1 MFVDKLDGWLPD
13 LIDFS
18 NNKIKTI
25 FSSQCVTLAG
35 SLKKVLGGLT
45 AKTSRKALR
54 SLMKTSLRAL
64 RSFWRWAGHQ
74 EVISVVFQGPRSRRF
89 SVWRGNGTLDMSSWH
104 ILLNILGPLWRCEII
119 STTTNS
125 SLTAH
130 LLSESSLFV
139 GKNRWAWSRHQNTWE
154 TSKGFTEDLWHHL
167 PPGLPAQAA
176 RAGKGGVRLDWDQ
189 GFQLHFLQRTQH
201 QPLWQKNICINAI
214 MITRE
219 SRSHSYVLGYC
230 VLAEELHET

>member
-1 MFVDKLDGWLPD
+1 MIIQKPF
-13 LIDFS
+13 
-18 NNKIKTI
+18 

-45 AKTSRKALR
+45 TKTSRKALR

-74 EVISVVFQGPRSRRF
+74 EVISFVFQGPQSRRF
-89 SVWRGNGTLDMSSWH
+89 SVWRGNGTLDMNCWH

-125 SLTAH
+125 SLTAY

-201 QPLWQKNICINAI
+201 QPLWQKNICITAN
-214 MITRE
+214 MIARE
-219 SRSHSYVLGYC
+219 SGSQRNIS
-230 VLAEELHET
+230 

>member
-18 NNKIKTI
+18 NNNIKTF
-25 FSSQCVTLAG
+25 FSSQYVTLAG
-35 SLKKVLGGLT
+35 SLKKVLEGLT
-45 AKTSRKALR
+45 TKTSRKALR

-64 RSFWRWAGHQ
+64 RSFLRWSGHQ
-74 EVISVVFQGPRSRRF
+74 EVISALFQGQRSRRF
-89 SVWRGNGTLDMSSWH
+89 SVWRGNRTLDMNCWH

-125 SLTAH
+125 SLTAY

-154 TSKGFTEDLWHHL
+154 ASKGSTEDLWHHL

-176 RAGKGGVRLDWDQ
+176 RGGQGGVQSDRDPGGQ
-189 GFQLHFLQRTQH
+189 F
-201 QPLWQKNICINAI
+201 
-214 MITRE
+214 
-219 SRSHSYVLGYC
+219 
-230 VLAEELHET
+230 